1 MILKLEPETRYSH
14 KTFMKALK
22 LTIYSRSHGSS
33 SLWRTAVPM
42 FWGDST
48 QKVGYGLLGLCLQ
61 LLFSSNLQVP
71 STAALSALG
80 VFSSRSI

>member
-1 MILKLEPETRYSH
+1 MMLKLEPETRYSH

-33 SLWRTAVPM
+33 SLWRTVVPI

-61 LLFSSNLQVP
+61 LL
-71 STAALSALG
+71 
-80 VFSSRSI
+80 